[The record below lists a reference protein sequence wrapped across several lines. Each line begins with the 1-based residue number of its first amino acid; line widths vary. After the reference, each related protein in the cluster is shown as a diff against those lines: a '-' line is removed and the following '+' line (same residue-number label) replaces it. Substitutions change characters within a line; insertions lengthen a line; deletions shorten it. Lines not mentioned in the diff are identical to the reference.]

1 MTSRTTERFR
11 KSLAALPDHIQQRA
25 RQAYKS
31 FLRNQNHPGLQ
42 FKQVHST
49 RPIYSVRISLDYRA
63 LGVLDGDEMIWFW
76 IGSHA
81 DYDRLLVGMR

>member
-11 KSLAALPDHIQQRA
+11 KSLVALPDHIQQRA
-25 RQAYKS
+25 RQAYKR
-31 FLRNQNHPGLQ
+31 FQHNPNYPALQ

-49 RPIYSVRISLDYRA
+49 RLIYSVRVSLDYRA

-76 IGSHA
+76 IGSHH
-81 DYDRLLVGMR
+81 DYDRLLAGMR

>member
-11 KSLAALPDHIQQRA
+11 KSLAALQDHIQQRA
-25 RQAYKS
+25 RQAYKT
-31 FLRNQNHPGLQ
+31 FQQNPNHPGLQ

-49 RPIYSVRISLDYRA
+49 QPIYSVRISLDYRA

-81 DYDRLLVGMR
+81 DYDRLLRGMR

>member
-1 MTSRTTERFR
+1 MTSQTTERFR

-25 RQAYKS
+25 RQVYAS
-31 FLRNQNHPGLQ
+31 FQQNPNHPGLQ

-63 LGVLDGDEMIWFW
+63 LGVLDDDEMIWFW

-81 DYDRLLVGMR
+81 DYDRLLAGIR